1 MWLLQTSSFSAA
13 QRHRDSSAQRS
24 LKLPIGGLAGCR
36 ARAPGSKDTGLGCS
50 TPLSLSCSTGNFL
63 CSSNLLSQSCS
74 SHKFMSCSSP
84 LFLSCSD
91 PPSLSCSCY
100 QFLSCTNLQ
109 SLCCRSPLFLS
120 CSSSQFLCQLCSN
133 CHQFLCSSNLLSP
146 ASQDSLALIRLSL
159 TTHKPCNVV

>member
-1 MWLLQTSSFSAA
+1 MWLRSTSSFSAA
-13 QRHRDSSAQRS
+13 QRQRDSSAQRS

-36 ARAPGSKDTGLGCS
+36 ARAPGSQDTGLGCS
-50 TPLSLSCSTGNFL
+50 APLSLSCSTHKFL
-63 CSSNLLSQSCS
+63 CS
-74 SHKFMSCSSP
+74 SSP

-120 CSSSQFLCQLCSN
+120 CSSSQFLRQLCCNSS
-133 CHQFLCSSNLLSP
+133 QSLCCSNLLSP
-146 ASQDSLALIRLSL
+146 SHRIHWLSFACL
-159 TTHKPCNVV
+159 